1 MEDSALYFFTD
12 HVHDLRF
19 CCAACRKTPRNQ
31 FTDYTAHQEGMGGD
45 IVPPFV
51 PGAPGGVAAARNAAP
66 LYSNIVDRYSNRNVC
81 FSCGFDEE
89 DGHTSRMCP
98 HPTRGDAPTT
108 RKQTIAAM
116 PSYTSTQDMMLA
128 LKQSTRRSFQ
138 PSDGVGWSR

>member
-1 MEDSALYFFTD
+1 MTSDFVVPPAEKHHAINSPTMRRA
-12 HVHDLRF
+12 
-19 CCAACRKTPRNQ
+19 KK
-31 FTDYTAHQEGMGGD
+31 GMGGD

-98 HPTRGDAPTT
+98 HAW
-108 RKQTIAAM
+108 
-116 PSYTSTQDMMLA
+116 
-128 LKQSTRRSFQ
+128 RRANH
-138 PSDGVGWSR
+138 